1 MDMPITVSLAALMVV
16 ICCVF
21 PQFAEDTCTDTKKF
35 DLNGWFMPIFH
46 RVSKGQLAYQIASLL
61 WKGTLLE
68 ELMGSRRFAS
78 MILKLFLTREVI
90 VLIAAQGWQFWDLAN
105 IYSSIYHG
113 QLWRIFFGMY
123 GFLLPAYP
131 SRNALIISTI
141 FAAELAFVH
150 LLFPTIPLSVP
161 VCDTL
166 VGFLW
171 SYAPQYVIRRR
182 KMFLMI
188 ETNERSATGGLVW
201 ICHSCRSENG
211 VFLDVCESC
220 GTPHGNF
227 AYDNSVMDG
236 SQSSLINGTPNREL
250 RTDLVWICTSCT
262 LENGV
267 FVDVCDNCKTPNG
280 VIGYNDPVMEN
291 LQSPLISRRPNPE
304 IDSTSLVWNCESCSS
319 DNGVFFNACENC
331 QTPRPTTE

>member
-90 VLIAAQGWQFWDLAN
+90 VLIAAQ
-105 IYSSIYHG
+105 
-113 QLWRIFFGMY
+113 
-123 GFLLPAYP
+123 
-131 SRNALIISTI
+131 
-141 FAAELAFVH
+141 
-150 LLFPTIPLSVP
+150 
-161 VCDTL
+161 
-166 VGFLW
+166 GFLW